1 MCKLS
6 LKAGRAGVLCGV
18 LLFQVVCG
26 AAYAETADAPSLA
39 STPAASAEAAKD
51 SLPFGGCEP
60 LGMTASGEL
69 VFPLECKR
77 VIHRATET
85 PIASDDKIAAPADK
99 PAAETQSAE
108 VKLAGP
114 DDKPAAAPEKMAVAD
129 KPAEAV
135 EVTAATGPKS
145 ATAEKPTQTASPKKP
160 SRRAGRAV
168 GPVDKQVA
176 RQVALAKPAQALP
189 AKRADGK
196 AAVRTAELPA
206 CAHYRSY
213 NAASKSYRA
222 FDGHMYACR

>member
-18 LLFQVVCG
+18 LLFQAACG
-26 AAYAETADAPSLA
+26 AAFAETADAPSLA
-39 STPAASAEAAKD
+39 STPAASGGASTD

-77 VIHRATET
+77 VIHRATEA
-85 PIASDDKIAAPADK
+85 PIASDDKIAPTDK
-99 PAAETQSAE
+99 PVADAQSAE
-108 VKLAGP
+108 VNLAGR
-114 DDKPAAAPEKMAVAD
+114 DDKPAAPEKMAVAD
-129 KPAEAV
+129 KPAAAV
-135 EVTAATGPKS
+135 EMTAATAPKS
-145 ATAEKPTQTASPKKP
+145 AAAEPPSQTASPKKP
-160 SRRAGRAV
+160 NRRASKTV

-176 RQVALAKPAQALP
+176 KQVALAKPAQAPP

-213 NAASKSYRA
+213 IAASKSYRA